1 MKVVMD
7 SDVLIKFTKT
17 GCKEAIVSLLEVSI
31 PDRVYEE
38 TVIEPKGC
46 LDAIKIQENIDNGMI
61 LVQGLPSRDK
71 GELEA
76 LKLYKSGGFE
86 LIASDD
92 RKFLNSLDRN
102 CIPYLTS
109 SSMVVYLLYDNKISL
124 EDTIKYIDNLKMYI
138 SQRQYLSAMLE
149 VLKWVK

>member
-7 SDVLIKFTKT
+7 SDVLIKFAKT

-31 PDRVYEE
+31 PMRVYNE
-38 TVIEPKGC
+38 TVTESKGC
-46 LDAIKIQENIDNGMI
+46 LDANRIQENINNRMI
-61 LVQGLPSRDK
+61 QVQGLPSSDK

-86 LIASDD
+86 LIVSDD
-92 RKFLNSLDRN
+92 RKFLNYLDRN
-102 CIPYLTS
+102 GIPYLTS
-109 SSMVVYLLYDNKISL
+109 SSMVVYLLYNNKISL

-138 SQRQYLSAMLE
+138 SQRQYLAAMSE

>member
-31 PDRVYEE
+31 PDKVYEE
-38 TVIEPKGC
+38 TFIEPKGC

-61 LVQGLPSRDK
+61 QVQGLPSRDK

-92 RKFLNSLDRN
+92 RKFLNSLDQN
-102 CIPYLTS
+102 GIPYLTS
-109 SSMVVYLLYDNKISL
+109 SSMVVYLLYNNK
-124 EDTIKYIDNLKMYI
+124 I
-138 SQRQYLSAMLE
+138 SQRQYLAAMLE

>member
-17 GCKEAIVSLLEVSI
+17 GCKEAIVSSLDVSI
-31 PDRVYEE
+31 PVRVYNE
-38 TVIEPKGC
+38 TVTESKGC
-46 LDAIKIQENIDNGMI
+46 LDANRIQENINNGMI
-61 LVQGLPSRDK
+61 QVLGLPSSDK

-76 LKLYKSGGFE
+76 LKLYRSGGFE
-86 LIASDD
+86 LIVSDD

-102 CIPYLTS
+102 GIPYLTS
-109 SSMVVYLLYDNKISL
+109 SSMVVYRLYNNKISH

-138 SQRQYLSAMLE
+138 SQRQYSVARSE